1 MTLNERISMS
11 FRDEITIESALESSE
26 SILFDENN
34 FKKQKWK
41 CDLIIHIK
49 KS

>member
-26 SILFDENN
+26 SILFEKSSGSKSGNLISYQGM
-34 FKKQKWK
+34 FK
-41 CDLIIHIK
+41 
-49 KS
+49 S